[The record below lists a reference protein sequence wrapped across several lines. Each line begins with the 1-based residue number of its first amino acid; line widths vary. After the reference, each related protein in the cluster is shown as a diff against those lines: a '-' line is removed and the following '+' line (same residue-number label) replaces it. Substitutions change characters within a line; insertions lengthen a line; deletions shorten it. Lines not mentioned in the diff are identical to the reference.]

1 MPAAGRKPGLLGQVQ
16 AETGQSLGADLETVT
31 GSGDCR
37 LCLLMAKAVIKHV
50 LCPRL
55 CA

>member
-1 MPAAGRKPGLLGQVQ
+1 MAGRKPALLAQVQ
-16 AETGQSLGADLETVT
+16 AETGQSLGADLVTVT

-37 LCLLMAKAVIKHV
+37 LCLFIAKAIVKH
-50 LCPRL
+50 LLGTRL